1 MKKLLILLIRIY
13 QVAISPLSPGKC
25 RFIPTCS
32 NYSIEA
38 ISKHGAIKGLY
49 LSIRRI
55 LRCHPFNPGGYDPVP
70 EVEKKL

>member
-1 MKKLLILLIRIY
+1 MKRILIFIIRLY
-13 QVAISPLSPGKC
+13 QIMISPMLAPGKC

-38 ISKHGAIKGLY
+38 IKKYGAVKGSY

-55 LRCHPFNPGGYDPVP
+55 GKCHPFHPGGYDPVP
-70 EVEKKL
+70 